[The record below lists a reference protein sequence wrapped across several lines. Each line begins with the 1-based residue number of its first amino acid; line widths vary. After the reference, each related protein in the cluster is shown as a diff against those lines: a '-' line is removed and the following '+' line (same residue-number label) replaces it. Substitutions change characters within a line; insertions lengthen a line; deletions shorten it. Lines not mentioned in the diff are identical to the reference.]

1 MNGQELLTAFS
12 QIDDRFV
19 EEAAFS
25 TPARSHRKLVVLALA
40 AALTVLL
47 VGCAVAYV
55 LNMENLKLGNQ
66 QSTQDVFS
74 TEGGYVGQ
82 ETISEQVLTFSGL
95 KGSANYQAARDWF
108 DFTQSYDPEQEIL
121 SSVWKQMPEY
131 YYSEYQAYN
140 VYTDEMVAKLQEI
153 SQTYNLKLLGPPQNF
168 RTASAALRAMNI
180 RSFLREDAGA
190 TVDLR
195 SLTCYEE
202 GNFILWADA
211 NLPDSFWA
219 GDSQV
224 SFQFYYH
231 NKEYFN
237 SYSVTLNEADNW
249 REWNYTTSAGQEVLI
264 LRSEGHSVWVFCN
277 RPDNT
282 LAVTFGADR
291 IHSYSVDGKLTREVT
306 SMTDEEIEAF
316 VELIDFSIS
325 PTPISADADFAGL
338 DVVGGQTQD
347 GFTLEFVSAVTDG
360 YAAEVRLGITAPEG
374 TVLLD
379 PALSIATGTVGNL
392 FEDTDNSEHYFSAA
406 NIKVTEDGDGLS
418 HTAYLDFTMD
428 TMPWQDGPTVAPGS
442 NWSLYIENLLT
453 ESLSE
458 NGEFQSEILAEGVW
472 NIDIPFTLLEESMEL
487 ISQPITTRAVVGFSK
502 DGDVSGDVTITS
514 LTLRPMSALL
524 LTDTNFAP
532 EFKHLTVVYE
542 DGTKV
547 LLDSCAGSPG
557 ALSFLPKKTLELD
570 KIDHVILKEDMTLY
584 PASAG

>member
-12 QIDDRFV
+12 EIDDRFV
-19 EEAAFS
+19 EEAAAS
-25 TPARSHRKLVVLALA
+25 TQARSHRKLVVLALA
-40 AALTVLL
+40 AALTLLL

-55 LNMENLKLGNQ
+55 LNMENLKLGSQ
-66 QSTQDVFS
+66 KSTQDVFS
-74 TEGGYVGQ
+74 TEGDYIGK

-108 DFTQSYDPEQEIL
+108 NFTQSYDPDQEIL
-121 SSVWKQMPEY
+121 SSLWKNMPEY
-131 YYSEYQAYN
+131 SYGEYQAYD

-153 SQTYNLKLLGPPQNF
+153 SQIYDLKLLGAPQNF

-180 RSFLREDAGA
+180 DSFLQEDADV
-190 TVDLR
+190 TVDLQ
-195 SLTCYEE
+195 SLTCYEG
-202 GNFILWADA
+202 GNFILWAYA
-211 NLPDSFWA
+211 NLPDDFWDW
-219 GDSQV
+219 DSQV

-237 SYSVTLNEADNW
+237 SYSITLNEADNW
-249 REWNYTTSAGQEVLI
+249 REWNYTTTAGQEVLI
-264 LRSEGHSVWVFCN
+264 LRSEGHGVWVFCD

-282 LAVTFGADR
+282 LAVRFGADFQ
-291 IHSYSVDGKLTREVT
+291 HSYLKDGKLTHEIT

-325 PTPISADADFAGL
+325 PTPISADSDFAGL

-360 YAAEVRLGITAPEG
+360 YAAEVRLRITAPES

-379 PALSIATGTVGNL
+379 PALSITTGTVGNL
-392 FEDTDNSEHYFSAA
+392 FEDTDNPEHYFSAV

-418 HTAYLDFTMD
+418 NTAYLDFTMD
-428 TMPWQDGPTVAPGS
+428 TMPWQDGPTAEPGS

-453 ESLSE
+453 ESISE
-458 NGEFQSEILAEGVW
+458 NGEFQSDLLAEGVW
-472 NIDIPFTLLEESMEL
+472 NIDIPFTLLEESLEL
-487 ISQPITTRAVVGFSK
+487 ISEPITVRTVVGSSK

-524 LTDTNFAP
+524 LSDTNFAP
-532 EFKHLTVVYE
+532 EFKHLTVVYK
-542 DGTKV
+542 DGKKV
-547 LLDSCAGSPG
+547 LLDSCAGAPG
-557 ALSFLPKKTLELD
+557 SLSFLPKRTLELD
-570 KIDHVILKEDMTLY
+570 KIDHVIITDDVTLY
-584 PASAG
+584 PDSNG

>member
-1 MNGQELLTAFS
+1 M
-12 QIDDRFV
+12 
-19 EEAAFS
+19 
-25 TPARSHRKLVVLALA
+25 
-40 AALTVLL
+40 
-47 VGCAVAYV
+47 
-55 LNMENLKLGNQ
+55 
-66 QSTQDVFS
+66 
-74 TEGGYVGQ
+74 
-82 ETISEQVLTFSGL
+82 
-95 KGSANYQAARDWF
+95 
-108 DFTQSYDPEQEIL
+108 
-121 SSVWKQMPEY
+121 
-131 YYSEYQAYN
+131 
-140 VYTDEMVAKLQEI
+140 
-153 SQTYNLKLLGPPQNF
+153 
-168 RTASAALRAMNI
+168 
-180 RSFLREDAGA
+180 
-190 TVDLR
+190 
-195 SLTCYEE
+195 
-202 GNFILWADA
+202 
-211 NLPDSFWA
+211 
-219 GDSQV
+219 
-224 SFQFYYH
+224 
-231 NKEYFN
+231 
-237 SYSVTLNEADNW
+237 
-249 REWNYTTSAGQEVLI
+249 
-264 LRSEGHSVWVFCN
+264 
-277 RPDNT
+277 
-282 LAVTFGADR
+282 
-291 IHSYSVDGKLTREVT
+291 
-306 SMTDEEIEAF
+306 
-316 VELIDFSIS
+316 
-325 PTPISADADFAGL
+325 
-338 DVVGGQTQD
+338 
-347 GFTLEFVSAVTDG
+347 
-360 YAAEVRLGITAPEG
+360 
-374 TVLLD
+374 LLD

>member
-55 LNMENLKLGNQ
+55 LNMENLKLGSQ

-74 TEGGYVGQ
+74 TEGDYVGQ
-82 ETISEQVLTFSGL
+82 ETVSEQVLTFSGL

-131 YYSEYQAYN
+131 YYNEYQAYD
-140 VYTDEMVAKLQEI
+140 VYTDDMVAKLQEI

-180 RSFLREDAGA
+180 RSFLREDSGA

-195 SLTCYEE
+195 SLTCYEG
-202 GNFILWADA
+202 GNFILWAYA
-211 NLPDSFWA
+211 NLPDDFWDW
-219 GDSQV
+219 DSHV

-249 REWNYTTSAGQEVLI
+249 REWNYTTTAGQEVLI
-264 LRSEGHSVWVFCN
+264 LRSEGHSVWVFCD

-282 LAVTFGADR
+282 LAVTFSADHFR
-291 IHSYSVDGKLTREVT
+291 SYSADGKLTREVT

-316 VELIDFSIS
+316 VELIDFSLS
-325 PTPISADADFAGL
+325 PTPISTDADFAGL

-347 GFTLEFVSAVTDG
+347 GFTLEFVSAVTDS
-360 YAAEVRLGITAPEG
+360 YAAEVRLSITAPEG
-374 TVLLD
+374 TELRGT
-379 PALSIATGTVGNL
+379 AISTGTVGNL
-392 FEDTDNSEHYFSAA
+392 FEDTGNSEHYFSAV

-428 TMPWQDGPTVAPGS
+428 TMPWRDGPTVEPGS
-442 NWSLYIENLLT
+442 SWSLYIENLLT
-453 ESLSE
+453 
-458 NGEFQSEILAEGVW
+458 NAGPYQTDILAEGVW

-524 LTDTNFAP
+524 LTDTDFAP
-532 EFKHLTVVYE
+532 DFGPLTVVYK
-542 DGTKV
+542 DGKKV
-547 LLDSCAGSPG
+547 RLTEYSGAPDS
-557 ALSFLPKKTLELD
+557 LTFLPTQTLELD
-570 KIDHVILKEDMTLY
+570 KIDHVILTEDVTLY
-584 PASAG
+584 PNSAG

>member
-1 MNGQELLTAFS
+1 MNGQEFLTAFS

-25 TPARSHRKLVVLALA
+25 TPVRSHRKLVVLALA
-40 AALTVLL
+40 AVLTVLL

-55 LNMENLKLGNQ
+55 LNMENLKLGSQ

-74 TEGGYVGQ
+74 TEGDYVGQ

-108 DFTQSYDPEQEIL
+108 NFTQSYDPEQEIL
-121 SSVWKQMPEY
+121 SSVWKNMPEY
-131 YYSEYQAYN
+131 YYGEYQAYD

-153 SQTYNLKLLGPPQNF
+153 SQTYHLKLLGSPQNF

-180 RSFLREDAGA
+180 DSFLREDSGA
-190 TVDLR
+190 DVSLR
-195 SLTCYEE
+195 SLTCYEG

-211 NLPDSFWA
+211 NLPDTFW
-219 GDSQV
+219 DWEDHV
-224 SFQFYYH
+224 SFLFYYH

-237 SYSVTLNEADNW
+237 SYSVTLNEDDNW
-249 REWNYTTSAGQEVLI
+249 REWNYTTAAGQEVLI
-264 LRSEGHSVWVFCN
+264 LRSEGHSVWVFCD

-282 LAVTFGADR
+282 LAVTFGADIFR
-291 IHSYSVDGKLTREVT
+291 SYSENGKLTREVT
-306 SMTDEEIEAF
+306 SMTDEQIEAF
-316 VELIDFSIS
+316 VELIDFSLS

-347 GFTLEFVSAVTDG
+347 GITLELVSAVTDG
-360 YAAEVRLGITAPEG
+360 YAAEVRLAITAPEG
-374 TVLLD
+374 TVLD
-379 PALSIATGTVGNL
+379 PAGPSITTGTVGNL
-392 FEDTDNSEHYFSAA
+392 FEDTDNAEHYFSGV

-428 TMPWQDGPTVAPGS
+428 TMPWQDGPTVEPGS

-453 ESLSE
+453 NTSA
-458 NGEFQSEILAEGVW
+458 FQTAILAEGVW
-472 NIDIPFTLLEESMEL
+472 NIDIPFTLLEESLEL
-487 ISQPITTRAVVGFSK
+487 ISEPITLRTVVGSSTK
-502 DGDVSGDVTITS
+502 GENVYGDVTVTS

-524 LTDTNFAP
+524 LSDTNFAP

-542 DGTKV
+542 DGKKV
-547 LLDSCAGSPG
+547 RLDSCAGAPG
-557 ALSFLPKKTLELD
+557 CLSFLPTQTLELD
-570 KIDHVILKEDMTLY
+570 KIDYVILTDDVTLY
-584 PASAG
+584 PNSAG